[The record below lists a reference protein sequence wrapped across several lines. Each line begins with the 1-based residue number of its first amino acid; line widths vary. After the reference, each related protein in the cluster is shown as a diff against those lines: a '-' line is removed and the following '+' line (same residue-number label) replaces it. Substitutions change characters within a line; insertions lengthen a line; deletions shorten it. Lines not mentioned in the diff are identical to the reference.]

1 MGCLERFCNFAIKY
15 RRVGGTSF
23 IEIISVSAIFGMSLN
38 LGNSTDIY
46 GTNKYQRLRYSA
58 GWTYLRKWVFLG
70 PWDIDK
76 RLSALFHALRFFV

>member
-1 MGCLERFCNFAIKY
+1 
-15 RRVGGTSF
+15 
-23 IEIISVSAIFGMSLN
+23 MSLN